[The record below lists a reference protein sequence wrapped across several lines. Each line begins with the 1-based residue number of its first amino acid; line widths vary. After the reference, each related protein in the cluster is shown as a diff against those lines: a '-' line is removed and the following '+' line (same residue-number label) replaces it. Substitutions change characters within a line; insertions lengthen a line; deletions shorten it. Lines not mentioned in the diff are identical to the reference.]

1 MNVLKRLI
9 WSIVWI
15 IIIRSKIE
23 HICQHTYFIEVN
35 HTIGR
40 VTALIIQQV
49 CTICKRNDRV
59 VTDPESG
66 EVICSNC
73 GMVVSD
79 KIQDIN
85 RPERRAFLS
94 SEEMNN
100 SNTNVRTGAPT
111 SLARHDMGLSTIIGR
126 TDRDAGGHKIDTEI
140 RSTMERLRTQDFRT
154 QNYTSTDKN
163 LKQAFDQLDI
173 LKDKLGLSDSMVE
186 KTAYIY
192 RKAQERGFSRGRS
205 IAAVLD
211 AAIYIAC
218 REIGI
223 SRKLKDIATISNV
236 KYKFLAKTYRLLV
249 FELDLKIPVVD
260 LMKCI
265 AKVANK
271 TNLSEKTKRKA
282 MSIMNDITTKNETFS
297 AGKDPMGLA
306 ATILYLSCTK
316 TGENITQDNIANAGG
331 VTGVTLRNRLKD
343 LRINQLQ

>member
-1 MNVLKRLI
+1 
-9 WSIVWI
+9 
-15 IIIRSKIE
+15 
-23 HICQHTYFIEVN
+23 
-35 HTIGR
+35 
-40 VTALIIQQV
+40 
-49 CTICKRNDRV
+49 

-94 SEEMNN
+94 SEEMNK
-100 SNTNVRTGAPT
+100 VRTGAPI

-126 TDRDAGGHKIDTEI
+126 TDKDAGGQRIDIST
-140 RSTMERLRTQDFRT
+140 RSTMDRLRTWDFRI
-154 QNYTSTDKN
+154 QNYTSTDRN

-223 SRKLKDIATISNV
+223 SRKLKEIATISNI
-236 KYKFLAKTYRLLV
+236 KYKFLAKTYRNLV

-265 AKVANK
+265 VKVANK

-282 MSIMNDITTKNETFS
+282 MSIMNDITTKNEIFS

-306 ATILYLSCTK
+306 ATILYLSCLE
-316 TGENITQDNIANAGG
+316 TGEKITQGNIANAGG
-331 VTGVTLRNRLKD
+331 INGLTLRNRLKD

>member
-1 MNVLKRLI
+1 V
-9 WSIVWI
+9 
-15 IIIRSKIE
+15 
-23 HICQHTYFIEVN
+23 
-35 HTIGR
+35 
-40 VTALIIQQV
+40 
-49 CTICKRNDRV
+49 
-59 VTDPESG
+59 
-66 EVICSNC
+66 
-73 GMVVSD
+73 VVSD

-94 SEEMNN
+94 PEEMNN

-173 LKDKLGLSDSMVE
+173 VKDKLGLSDSMVE

-282 MSIMNDITTKNETFS
+282 IGIMNDVIKRKIS
-297 AGKDPMGLA
+297 DGKSPMGLA
-306 ATILYLSCTK
+306 GSVLYLACLV
-316 TGENITQDNIANAGG
+316 TGETKSQSDIAHAADITE
-331 VTGVTLRNRLKD
+331 VTIRNRFKD
-343 LRINQLQ
+343 LKNNFHLNSNQ

>member
-1 MNVLKRLI
+1 
-9 WSIVWI
+9 
-15 IIIRSKIE
+15 
-23 HICQHTYFIEVN
+23 
-35 HTIGR
+35 
-40 VTALIIQQV
+40 
-49 CTICKRNDRV
+49 
-59 VTDPESG
+59 
-66 EVICSNC
+66 
-73 GMVVSD
+73 MVVSD
-79 KIQDIN
+79 KVQDIN

-100 SNTNVRTGAPT
+100 SNTNVRTGDPT

-140 RSTMERLRTQDFRT
+140 HSTMERLRIQDFRI

-223 SRKLKDIATISNV
+223 SRTIKDIATISDV
-236 KYKFLAKTYRLLV
+236 RWKELARIYRILV
-249 FELDLKIPVVD
+249 FELYIKIPIVD
-260 LMKCI
+260 PMKCI
-265 AKVANK
+265 TKVANK
-271 TNLSEKTKRKA
+271 VNLSEKTKRQG
-282 MSIMNDITTKNETFS
+282 MSIMKDLSEREIS
-297 AGKDPMGLA
+297 AGKHPMSLA
-306 ATILYLSCTK
+306 ATVLYLSCRM
-316 TGENITQDNIANAGG
+316 TGENITQENIANAAG
-331 VTGVTLRNRLKD
+331 VTGVTLRNRLND
-343 LRINQLQ
+343 LKKQLQLDNI

>member
-1 MNVLKRLI
+1 MQCNLNCITSQTYIFEIRQLCNRKNLI
-9 WSIVWI
+9 TQQAPI
-15 IIIRSKIE
+15 I
-23 HICQHTYFIEVN
+23 CP
-35 HTIGR
+35 
-40 VTALIIQQV
+40 
-49 CTICKRNDRV
+49 ICKRSDRV

-66 EVICSNC
+66 EIVCGNC
-73 GMVVSD
+73 GMVISD
-79 KIQDIN
+79 KMQDID
-85 RPERRAFLS
+85 RPERRVFLS
-94 SEEMNN
+94 SEQEMNN
-100 SNTNVRTGAPT
+100 NNSRIRTGSPL

-126 TDRDAGGHKIDTEI
+126 TDKDASGHKIDTEI
-140 RSTMERLRTQDFRT
+140 RSTMERLRTQDFRI
-154 QNYTSTDKN
+154 QLYTSTDKN

-260 LMKCI
+260 LTKCI

-282 MSIMNDITTKNETFS
+282 IDIMNDITTKNEIFS
-297 AGKDPMGLA
+297 DGKDPMGLA
-306 ATILYLSCTK
+306 ATILYLSCIK

-343 LRINQLQ
+343 LRINQSNSNVL

>member
-23 HICQHTYFIEVN
+23 HICQHTYFREIN

-49 CTICKRNDRV
+49 CAICKRNDRV

-79 KIQDIN
+79 KIHDIN

-260 LMKCI
+260 LTKCI

-282 MSIMNDITTKNETFS
+282 IDIMNDITTKNEIFS
-297 AGKDPMGLA
+297 DGKDPMGLA
-306 ATILYLSCTK
+306 ATILYISCME
-316 TGENITQDNIANAGG
+316 TGEKIKQEYISNAAG
-331 VTGVTLRNRLKD
+331 VRGVTLRNRLKD
-343 LRINQLQ
+343 LRSQL

>member
-1 MNVLKRLI
+1 
-9 WSIVWI
+9 
-15 IIIRSKIE
+15 
-23 HICQHTYFIEVN
+23 
-35 HTIGR
+35 
-40 VTALIIQQV
+40 
-49 CTICKRNDRV
+49 
-59 VTDPESG
+59 
-66 EVICSNC
+66 
-73 GMVVSD
+73 
-79 KIQDIN
+79 
-85 RPERRAFLS
+85 
-94 SEEMNN
+94 
-100 SNTNVRTGAPT
+100 
-111 SLARHDMGLSTIIGR
+111 
-126 TDRDAGGHKIDTEI
+126 
-140 RSTMERLRTQDFRT
+140 MERLRTQDFRT

-173 LKDKLGLSDSMVE
+173 VKDKLGLSDSMVE

-260 LMKCI
+260 LTKCI

-282 MSIMNDITTKNETFS
+282 IDIMNDITTKNEIFS
-297 AGKDPMGLA
+297 DGKDPMGLA
-306 ATILYLSCTK
+306 ATILYLSCIE